1 MFALVASGCASSY
14 RARYAFV
21 LEAVETSSTSTST
34 SAQIAGLDFK
44 DERILAHWN
53 IEPDQFEVRLSN
65 RSRAPLQFDW
75 KDSGYHGAQLLPAEV
90 APGKEVKIDLHPL
103 ANTKSVP
110 AQCFRA
116 TKVSCTPAYVDHNY
130 YLHYPYCS
138 ASDLNLKQCGGTVR
152 MREPL
157 LPIISKDRA
166 TLEKMRGEKV
176 RMTVPL
182 AAKKYTFVF
191 RVDRVE
197 IEKESARDP
206 PPEGVV
212 SACPCKKKYRSDE
225 P

>member
-1 MFALVASGCASSY
+1 
-14 RARYAFV
+14 
-21 LEAVETSSTSTST
+21 
-34 SAQIAGLDFK
+34 
-44 DERILAHWN
+44 
-53 IEPDQFEVRLSN
+53 
-65 RSRAPLQFDW
+65 
-75 KDSGYHGAQLLPAEV
+75 
-90 APGKEVKIDLHPL
+90 
-103 ANTKSVP
+103 
-110 AQCFRA
+110 
-116 TKVSCTPAYVDHNY
+116 
-130 YLHYPYCS
+130 
-138 ASDLNLKQCGGTVR
+138 